1 MVNKN
6 GERDQNTKTG
16 EKELK
21 KKTRTLNDPYRV
33 NVSEEVHELLR
44 ELVQRSNDGFDGGEV
59 TRSDVANFL
68 LLKSGKS
75 FIEADIKSLRNL
87 HFDERKML
95 SALLHQSAKNGELPE
110 EIKLAL
116 RTLSG
121 FTEQTKKRS
130 TKLAKDLST
139 ADSVDNSAA

>member
-1 MVNKN
+1 MVNKD
-6 GERDQNTKTG
+6 GERDQNTKSG

-21 KKTRTLNDPYRV
+21 KKTRTLSDPYRV

-68 LLKSGKS
+68 LLKSEKS
-75 FIEADIKSLRNL
+75 FVETDIKSLRNL

-95 SALLHQSAKNGELPE
+95 SALLHQSAKKGDLPE
-110 EIKLAL
+110 ELKQAL
-116 RTLSG
+116 RTLGG
-121 FTEQTKKRS
+121 FTEQTKKKS
-130 TKLAKDLST
+130 AKSPKDLST
-139 ADSVDNSAA
+139 ADSVDNLSF